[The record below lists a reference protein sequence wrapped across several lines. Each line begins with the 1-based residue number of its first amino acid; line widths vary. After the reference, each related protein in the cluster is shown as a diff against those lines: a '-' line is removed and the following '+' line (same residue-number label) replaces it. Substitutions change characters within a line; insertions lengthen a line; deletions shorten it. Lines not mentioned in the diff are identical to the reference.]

1 MTGHNRATGSRTA
14 DQAILA
20 LLEHGRMQ
28 KAATVLG
35 VSDVTLWRWLQ
46 KPEFRE
52 AYRKARREAFSQSMA
67 HLQHASIAAV
77 STLLRIM
84 LDKDAPAASRVRAAA
99 CVLDHAA
106 DSFELEDLD
115 VRLERLEQNQ
125 QKRQ

>member
-1 MTGHNRATGSRTA
+1 MTGHNKATGSRKA

-20 LLEHGRMQ
+20 LLEHGSMQ

-35 VSDVTLWRWLQ
+35 VSDVTVWRWLQ

-52 AYRKARREAFSQSMA
+52 AYRKARRHAFSQSMGR
-67 HLQHASIAAV
+67 LQHASIAAV
-77 STLLRIM
+77 STLLRVM

-115 VRLERLEQNQ
+115 GRIERLEQIGAKKQ
-125 QKRQ
+125 